1 MHCYRMVINRNC
13 IESGKIIVKKRCLM
27 TVNQKIR
34 ILRKEQNMTVT
45 ELAKKVGV
53 FQSVLTRYEKGTIQ
67 YVPVDLIQKLAD
79 ALGCKP
85 DDLTEGDERYSQKK
99 KKRKSREISS
109 EEYEMILHFRQL
121 PDSAKQV
128 IKEICNWQISPN

>member
-1 MHCYRMVINRNC
+1 
-13 IESGKIIVKKRCLM
+13 M